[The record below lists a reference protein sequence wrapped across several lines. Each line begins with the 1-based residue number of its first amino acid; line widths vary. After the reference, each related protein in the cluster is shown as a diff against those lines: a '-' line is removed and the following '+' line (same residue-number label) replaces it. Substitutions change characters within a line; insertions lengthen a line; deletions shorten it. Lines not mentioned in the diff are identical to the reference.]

1 MEQDN
6 LEKKLVAAYDKMMER
21 VHDLLDDAE
30 EQALPALQRNL
41 DHAKK
46 RAIELRELTA
56 EEAEKVAGYVK
67 RDLHEAAEYLEKT
80 GKELSSW
87 FSFDMQLVEERM
99 LDFFARA
106 ADKTRLELNRLASQA
121 RRAQE
126 YHTGEIASI
135 GTLICS
141 DCGCEMHFKKTSRI
155 PPCPKCHKTVFKR
168 AKTA

>member
-41 DHAKK
+41 DDAKK
-46 RAIELRELTA
+46 RAVELRELTA

-67 RDLHEAAEYLEKT
+67 RDLHEAADYLEKT

-135 GTLICS
+135 GTLVCS

-168 AKTA
+168 EKNV